1 MELTLPNYDF
11 FTNGMAVEH
20 EEPKKQRAGNAYTG
34 SLGTDPQRG
43 FTGSKAFEYRVLLKK
58 DIEGNKAFIVSCC
71 VRPPLSP
78 VTEQQQQ
85 AVYPAAAESLPEIEK
100 WLLEKYAELKA

>member
-1 MELTLPNYDF
+1 MELALPNYDF

-43 FTGSKAFEYRVLLKK
+43 FTGSKAFEYSVLLKK
-58 DIEGNKAFIVSCC
+58 DIEGNKAFIASCC
-71 VRPPLSP
+71 VRSPLSAA
-78 VTEQQQQ
+78 TDNHQQTFF
-85 AVYPAAAESLPEIEK
+85 PAAPESLPEIEK
-100 WLLEKYAELKA
+100 WLLEKFAELI